1 MCRKKHKSI
10 EPQRHK
16 EHQEAKK
23 QKKQQKKQDT
33 QKLST
38 RKNGCPFLLLLF
50 TSHDGTKSPK
60 FQSIMGGL
68 NSYGNFNNC
77 TVTLTLHMNMWHIVL
92 LIIKIIH
99 TNNQTIE
106 HWYCWHSYI
115 PQIKIKKIEQKKNK
129 KKGHPKIF
137 EKK

>member
-1 MCRKKHKSI
+1 
-10 EPQRHK
+10 
-16 EHQEAKK
+16 
-23 QKKQQKKQDT
+23 
-33 QKLST
+33 
-38 RKNGCPFLLLLF
+38 
-50 TSHDGTKSPK
+50 
-60 FQSIMGGL
+60 MGGL

-115 PQIKIKKIEQKKNK
+115 PQIKIKKIEQKKRTPKNFRK
-129 KKGHPKIF
+129 KIGHPKIF
-137 EKK
+137 DKEKWVPFFTSSFFTSVESISGLVSHSNESDLKIFEKWTGYCSSTINQLGIKAGIEFS